1 MLRRLA
7 ATGAGFGAGLAA
19 AGFGAGLTTLTGA
32 GFGAGVSEVS
42 IRD

>member
-7 ATGAGFGAGLAA
+7 ATGAGFGAGLATT
-19 AGFGAGLTTLTGA
+19 GLTTLTGA

>member
-1 MLRRLA
+1 M
-7 ATGAGFGAGLAA
+7 ATGAGFGAGLATT
-19 AGFGAGLTTLTGA
+19 FGAGLATTTLAA

>member
-1 MLRRLA
+1 MLRRLE

-19 AGFGAGLTTLTGA
+19 TFGAGLATTLAA

-42 IRD
+42 RRD